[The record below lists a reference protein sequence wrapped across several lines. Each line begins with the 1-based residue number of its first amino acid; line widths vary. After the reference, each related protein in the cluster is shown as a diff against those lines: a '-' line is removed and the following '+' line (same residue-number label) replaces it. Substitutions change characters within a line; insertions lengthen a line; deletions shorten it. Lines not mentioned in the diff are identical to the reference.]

1 MMAVVRKGGEEYKM
15 ARYTGPVCRLCRR
28 FGDKLML
35 KGEKCATPKCPLEK
49 RNTPPGG
56 RPPSRGRGGAR
67 GRGGISDRGLQLGE
81 KQKLRFSYGVLERQ
95 FRRFFNEAK
104 KSPGATGETLLILL
118 ERRLDNV
125 VYRLGFAD
133 SHAQARQ
140 IVQHGHIMVSGRR
153 TDIPSFL
160 VKSGDVIKW
169 REASKKTEYYKRLAE
184 EIEEKFIPNW
194 LSLDKESM
202 TGKVLN
208 LPGKDDV
215 NAKFNMKAVVEYY
228 SR

>member
-1 MMAVVRKGGEEYKM
+1 MAADPAGGEEYKM

-35 KGEKCATPKCPLEK
+35 KGERCATPKCPVEK
-49 RNTPPGG
+49 RSVRPGG
-56 RPPSRGRGGAR
+56 RSQTRRRTA
-67 GRGGISDRGLQLGE
+67 ISDRGLQLRE
-81 KQKLRFSYGVLERQ
+81 KQKVRFSYGVLERQ
-95 FRRFFNEAK
+95 FRRFFAEAK
-104 KSPGATGETLLILL
+104 KGPSTTGENLLVLL

-133 SHAQARQ
+133 SRAQARQ
-140 IVQHGHIMVSGRR
+140 IVRHGHITVNGQR

-160 VKSGDVIKW
+160 VKSGNVIQW
-169 REASKKTEYYKRLAE
+169 REGSTKTEYYKRVAE
-184 EIEEKFIPNW
+184 QIEEKLIPSW

-208 LPGKDDV
+208 LPGKDDIE
-215 NAKFNMKAVVEYY
+215 AGFNDKAVVEYY

>member
-1 MMAVVRKGGEEYKM
+1 MAVVRGGGEEYKM

-35 KGEKCATPKCPLEK
+35 KGGKCATPQCPLEK
-49 RNTPPGG
+49 RNAPPGG
-56 RPPSRGRGGAR
+56 QRTTRRRRGV
-67 GRGGISDRGLQLGE
+67 SDRGIQLGE
-81 KQKLRFSYGVLERQ
+81 KQKVRFSYGVLERQ
-95 FRRFFNEAK
+95 FRRVFAEAK
-104 KSPGATGETLLILL
+104 KSPSATGENLLILL
-118 ERRLDNV
+118 ERRLDNA

-133 SHAQARQ
+133 SRAQARQ
-140 IVQHGHIMVSGRR
+140 IVRHGHIDVNDRK
-153 TDIPSFL
+153 TDIPSCL

-169 REASKKTEYYKRLAE
+169 REISKKTEYYKRVAE
-184 EIEEKFIPNW
+184 EVEEKIIPNW

-208 LPGKDDV
+208 SPSKDDIE
-215 NAKFNMKAVVEYY
+215 AGFGEKAIVEYY

>member
-1 MMAVVRKGGEEYKM
+1 
-15 ARYTGPVCRLCRR
+15 
-28 FGDKLML
+28 ML
-35 KGEKCATPKCPLEK
+35 KGERCPTPKCPLEK

-56 RPPSRGRGGAR
+56 RPPARRRGGV
-67 GRGGISDRGLQLGE
+67 SDRGLQLRE
-81 KQKLRFSYGVLERQ
+81 KQKVRLSYGVLERQ
-95 FRRFFNEAK
+95 FRRFFAEAK
-104 KSPGATGETLLILL
+104 RGPGTTGENLLILL

-133 SHAQARQ
+133 SRAQARQ
-140 IVQHGHIMVSGRR
+140 IVRHGHILVNGRK

-169 REASKKTEYYKRLAE
+169 REARTKTEYYKRIAE
-184 EIEEKFIPNW
+184 EIEEGSVLNW

-202 TGKVLN
+202 TGRVLN
-208 LPGKDDV
+208 LPGRDDIE
-215 NAKFNMKAVVEYY
+215 AAFNEKAVVEYY

>member
-1 MMAVVRKGGEEYKM
+1 M
-15 ARYTGPVCRLCRR
+15 ARYTGPACRLCRR

-35 KGEKCATPKCPLEK
+35 KGERCSTPKCPLEK

-56 RPPSRGRGGAR
+56 RPVPRGRSR
-67 GRGGISDRGLQLGE
+67 VSERGLQLRE

-95 FRRFFNEAK
+95 FRRFFVEAK
-104 KSPGATGETLLILL
+104 KSPSATGENLLILL

-125 VYRLGFAD
+125 IYRLGFAD
-133 SHAQARQ
+133 SRAQARQ
-140 IVQHGHIMVSGRR
+140 IVRHGHIMVNGRKA
-153 TDIPSFL
+153 DIPSLL
-160 VKSGDVIKW
+160 VKSGDVVKW
-169 REASKKTEYYKRLAE
+169 REASTKTEYYKRVAE

-202 TGKVLN
+202 TGRVLN
-208 LPGKDDV
+208 LPGKDDIEAGF
-215 NAKFNMKAVVEYY
+215 NAKAIVEYY

>member
-1 MMAVVRKGGEEYKM
+1 LR
-15 ARYTGPVCRLCRR
+15 
-28 FGDKLML
+28 
-35 KGEKCATPKCPLEK
+35 
-49 RNTPPGG
+49 
-56 RPPSRGRGGAR
+56 
-67 GRGGISDRGLQLGE
+67 E

-140 IVQHGHIMVSGRR
+140 IVQHGHIMVNGRK

-208 LPGKDDV
+208 LPGKDDIE
-215 NAKFNMKAVVEYY
+215 AKFNAKAVVEYY

>member
-1 MMAVVRKGGEEYKM
+1 LR
-15 ARYTGPVCRLCRR
+15 
-28 FGDKLML
+28 
-35 KGEKCATPKCPLEK
+35 
-49 RNTPPGG
+49 
-56 RPPSRGRGGAR
+56 
-67 GRGGISDRGLQLGE
+67 E

-95 FRRFFNEAK
+95 FRRFFEEAK

-140 IVQHGHIMVSGRR
+140 IVRHGHIMVNDRR
-153 TDIPSFL
+153 TNIPSFL

-184 EIEEKFIPNW
+184 EIEGKFIPNW

-202 TGKVLN
+202 TGRVLN
-208 LPGKDDV
+208 LPGKDDIE
-215 NAKFNMKAVVEYY
+215 AKFNAKAVVEYY

>member
-1 MMAVVRKGGEEYKM
+1 MMAAAREGGEGYKM
-15 ARYTGPVCRLCRR
+15 ARYTGPACRLCRR

-35 KGEKCATPKCPLEK
+35 KGEKCPTPKCPVEQ

-56 RPPSRGRGGAR
+56 RPLNRRRS
-67 GRGGISDRGLQLGE
+67 GISERGLQLRE
-81 KQKLRFSYGVLERQ
+81 KQKVRFSYGVLERQ
-95 FRRFFNEAK
+95 FRRSFNQAK
-104 KSPGATGETLLILL
+104 KSPSATGEILIILL

-133 SHAQARQ
+133 SRAQARQ
-140 IVQHGHIMVSGRR
+140 IVRHGHIVVNGRK

-160 VKSGDVIKW
+160 VKSGDVIEW
-169 REASKKTEYYKRLAE
+169 REARKKTEYYKRVAE

-202 TGKVLN
+202 TGRVLN
-208 LPGKDDV
+208 LPDKDDIE
-215 NAKFNMKAVVEYY
+215 AGFNVKAVVEYY